1 MLQPVEFVIGES
13 ADFMIVELKHVASIV
28 VGATT
33 RYSASLALFF
43 VGNTRNFAALLRPQ
57 KCTL

>member
-13 ADFMIVELKHVASIV
+13 ADLMIVELKHVAGTV

-33 RYSASLALFF
+33 R
-43 VGNTRNFAALLRPQ
+43 
-57 KCTL
+57 